1 MYLQPQRVKEQAHVS
16 KKHISEGGVVVYIDL
31 ALNRRVAGDCGRKFW
46 REDGVIAICW
56 EEGCAR
62 SFRPRYQRRGEIK
75 KALAAIKVAS
85 NPAARVAKCDY
96 KLLFTT
102 RSRAIGRR
110 KDDGSSGREA
120 DNMSR
125 EFELQKVA
133 RYGVNMAD
141 VLVLYKHRLPSI
153 PLPTP
158 A

>member
-1 MYLQPQRVKEQAHVS
+1 MREIAVVNS
-16 KKHISEGGVVVYIDL
+16 GGKMEWSQYV
-31 ALNRRVAGDCGRKFW
+31 G
-46 REDGVIAICW
+46 

-85 NPAARVAKCDY
+85 NPVARVAKCDY

-141 VLVLYKHRLPSI
+141 VLVLYKHRLPF
-153 PLPTP
+153 PLQRNFSLPHSSSAVLWYRWQTLSHLW
-158 A
+158 